1 MNIMRPF
8 THQEVMSDLLHD
20 HAFKE
25 IWEANATKREIT
37 KSIIGERIKRKLFQG
52 ELARKAG
59 IKQPSLARVEGG
71 RTMPSIT
78 TLNKIAKAMGKR
90 LEVRFV

>member
-1 MNIMRPF
+1 MSHL
-8 THQEVMSDLLHD
+8 THQAVMTDLLQD
-20 HAFKE
+20 QAFKT
-25 IWEANATKREIT
+25 IWEANAIKRTII
-37 KSIIGERIKRKLFQG
+37 KCIIGERIKHKLSQG
-52 ELARKAG
+52 ELARKTG

-71 RTMPSIT
+71 VMPSIT